1 MKLQHKE
8 ITLKIRKLTLI
19 ISVLCIFGQSFF
31 GQENK
36 SQDFSNASVSIK
48 YYNRSIYYPGMN
60 DENPIEVHITIKN
73 NGTDTL
79 RFKLADDRAFSLD
92 FFAYTVKN
100 SRLEQTDSLIE
111 KRTTNRIAYF
121 REIALESGEEYSFV
135 ENVKDYIKIDEPSVY
150 YLELSFYPELYKSK
164 YLKLDSNRLTLE
176 IRPSSSSAS
185 SVYVP
190 VKESSAEILK
200 PEAIAP
206 DKVVEQTIIARQKS
220 LWDQY
225 FLYMDVES
233 LLKRNSSLSKK
244 YVTVSAQERER
255 MIQTFKADLMQSRI
269 ENDIIAV
276 PERFQIEKTTYSP
289 TEGSVTVI
297 EWFKYPNFSEKKRYT
312 YKVRQREGIWTIYD
326 YTVVN
331 LGTE

>member
-1 MKLQHKE
+1 M
-8 ITLKIRKLTLI
+8 KIRKLTLI
-19 ISVLCIFGQSFF
+19 ISVLCFFGQSFF
-31 GQENK
+31 AQENK
-36 SQDFSNASVSIK
+36 TQDFSDASVSIK

-60 DENPIEVHITIKN
+60 DDNPIDVHVTIKN

-92 FFAYTVKN
+92 FYAYTVKN
-100 SRLEQTDSLIE
+100 NQLEQTDSLIE
-111 KRTTNRIAYF
+111 KRTTNRTVYF
-121 REIALESGEEYSFV
+121 REITLEGGEEYSFI
-135 ENVKDYIKIDEPSVY
+135 ENVKDYIKVDEPSVY
-150 YLELSFYPELYKSK
+150 YLELAFYPELYKSK
-164 YLKLDSNRLTLE
+164 YLKLESNRLTLE
-176 IRPSSSSAS
+176 IRPSSSAAS

-190 VKESSAEILK
+190 VKDSTAEILK
-200 PEAIAP
+200 PESIGP

-225 FLYMDVES
+225 FLYMDVEA
-233 LLKRNSSLSKK
+233 LLKRNSALSKK

-255 MIQTFKADLMQSRI
+255 MLETFKADLMQSRI

>member
-1 MKLQHKE
+1 MKF
-8 ITLKIRKLTLI
+8 RKLTII
-19 ISVLCIFGQSFF
+19 ISILCVFGQSIFA
-31 GQENK
+31 QDNK
-36 SQDFSNASVSIK
+36 TQDFSDASVSIK
-48 YYNRSIYYPGMN
+48 YFNRAIYYPGMN
-60 DENPIEVHITIKN
+60 DENPIEIHVTIKN
-73 NGTDTL
+73 NGSETL

-100 SRLEQTDSLIE
+100 SSLEQTEALIE
-111 KRTTNRIAYF
+111 KRTTNRTVYF
-121 REIALESGEEYSFV
+121 REIAIESGEEYSFI
-135 ENVKDYIKIDEPSVY
+135 ENVKDYIKIEEPSVY
-150 YLELSFYPELYKSK
+150 YLEMSFYPELYKSK
-164 YLKLDSNRLTLE
+164 YIKLNSNRLTLE
-176 IRPSSSSAS
+176 IRPSSSAAS
-185 SVYVP
+185 STYVP
-190 VKESSAEILK
+190 VKDSTAEILK
-200 PEAIAP
+200 PQEIGP

-233 LLKRNSSLSKK
+233 LLKRNSALSKK
-244 YVTVSAQERER
+244 YISVSAQERAR
-255 MIQTFKADLMQSRI
+255 MLESFKVDLMQSRI

-276 PERFQIEKTTYSP
+276 PEKFQIEKTTYSP
-289 TEGSVTVI
+289 TEGNVVVI

>member
-1 MKLQHKE
+1 M
-8 ITLKIRKLTLI
+8 KIRKLTFI
-19 ISVLCIFGQSFF
+19 IAILCLFGQTLTA
-31 GQENK
+31 QEINAG
-36 SQDFSNASVSIK
+36 DFSNASVSIK

-60 DENPIEVHITIKN
+60 DDNPINVHITIKN
-73 NGTDTL
+73 NGSETL

-92 FFAYTVKN
+92 FYAYTVKN
-100 SRLEQTDSLIE
+100 STLPQTDSVIE
-111 KRTTNRIAYF
+111 KRTTNRTVYF
-121 REIALESGEEYSFV
+121 REIALEGGEEYSFI
-135 ENVKDYIKIDEPSVY
+135 ENVKDYIKVLDPSVY
-150 YLELSFYPELYKSK
+150 YLELAFYPELYKSK
-164 YLKLDSNRLTLE
+164 YIKLMSNRLTLE
-176 IRPSSSSAS
+176 IRPSPSAASSS
-185 SVYVP
+185 YVP
-190 VKESSAEILK
+190 VKAQTSEILK
-200 PEAIAP
+200 PEEIAP

-233 LLKRNSSLSKK
+233 LLKRNSALSKK
-244 YVTVSAQERER
+244 YISVSAEERVR
-255 MIQTFKADLMQSRI
+255 MIESFKADLMQSRI

-276 PERFQIEKTTYSP
+276 PERFEIEKTSYTP
-289 TEGSVTVI
+289 TEGTVIVI